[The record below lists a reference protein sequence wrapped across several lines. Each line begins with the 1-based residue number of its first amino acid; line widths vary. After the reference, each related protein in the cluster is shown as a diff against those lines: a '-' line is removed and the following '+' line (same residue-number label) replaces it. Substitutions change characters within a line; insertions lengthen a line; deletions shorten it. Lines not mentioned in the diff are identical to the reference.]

1 MNVGSI
7 CTRDAI
13 AVDQDTTLH
22 EAARRMREEHV
33 GALVVT
39 GLGADGPEVIGVVT
53 DRDLAI
59 EVLARGR
66 DGASVS
72 VSALVS
78 GRLVAVPAAASLS
91 DAVATMEEHGVRRL
105 LVTGDAHELIGVL
118 SIDDLV
124 EAWAADMA
132 RLARALRRAT
142 ERETRAA
149 LPATLTRDG
158 QPLTLPDDAFA
169 PAWRQAA

>member
-1 MNVGSI
+1 MNIGSI

-13 AVDQDTTLH
+13 TVDQDTTLH

-39 GLGADGPEVIGVVT
+39 GLGAEGPAVVGVVT

-91 DAVATMEEHGVRRL
+91 DAVAAMEEQGVRRL
-105 LVTGDAHELIGVL
+105 LVTGAEHELIGVL
-118 SIDDLV
+118 SIDDLI
-124 EAWAADMA
+124 EAWADDMA
-132 RLARALRRAT
+132 RLARALRRAS
-142 ERETRAA
+142 ECEARAA
-149 LPATLTRDG
+149 LPSALLRDG
-158 QPLTLPDDAFA
+158 QALTLPDDAFA